1 MNTRRVLVTTAS
13 LGSPLTSEWCA
24 QNAAGLEIVF
34 QRISENT
41 FPLRTDAMHPRL
53 QAKIPKML
61 AWDTDPGF
69 DYYVWLDSTFSI
81 VRPDAVQWIVNYCDG
96 VDVTF
101 FKHSKRSSVREEL
114 AFMQEHLKR
123 GDRYLE
129 ERYHSEPLAEQVAHY
144 LQDPAF
150 EDSVLFECGVFVYSS
165 QLVKNR
171 NTNVLKEWFYQ
182 NCRWSLQDQLS
193 LPYALSKIACSR
205 RVFDTTIFDKPY
217 FEYRHRISPSKWERL
232 ASRIGIGL

>member
-1 MNTRRVLVTTAS
+1 
-13 LGSPLTSEWCA
+13 
-24 QNAAGLEIVF
+24 
-34 QRISENT
+34 
-41 FPLRTDAMHPRL
+41 MHPRL

-81 VRPDAVQWIVNYCDG
+81 VRPDAVEWIVNYCDG

-129 ERYHSEPLAEQVAHY
+129 ERYNSEPLAEQVAHY

-205 RVFDTTIFDKPY
+205 RVFDTTIFDNPY
-217 FEYRHRISPSKWERL
+217 FEYRHRISPSKWERW